1 VTEPNETE
9 PHTLSDSIGEVLRS
23 LRGGDGRATA
33 GLFARW
39 TDIVGASVAAHV
51 RPLSLDGER
60 LLVEVDEPGWA
71 TQLRFLQ
78 ADVLERLHAVVGAH
92 ATALDV
98 RVRKR

>member
-1 VTEPNETE
+1 MTDHHETE
-9 PHTLSDSIGEVLRS
+9 PHALSDSVGEVLRS

-39 TDIVGASVAAHV
+39 ADIVGASVAEHV
-51 RPLSLDGER
+51 RPVSLDGER

-78 ADVLERLHAVVGAH
+78 ADVLERLHDVVGVRAS
-92 ATALDV
+92 ALDV

>member
-1 VTEPNETE
+1 VTDDEHDEPRV
-9 PHTLSDSIGEVLRS
+9 LSDSISDVLRA

-39 TDIVGASVAAHV
+39 SDIVGVAVAEHV
-51 RPLSLDGER
+51 RPVSLDGER

-78 ADVLERLHAVVGAH
+78 ADVLERLHDVVGAR
-92 ATALDV
+92 ASVLDV